1 MITAD
6 FKNIEIIPLSQGG
19 GSGGEGVEI
28 KNQAKSVTITENG
41 TQTVRYDSG
50 YTGLSQVGLTVDVPI
65 EEYNSQTKSVE
76 LNTNGI
82 HSVMPDEGYDGL
94 SEVEITVDVPTE
106 EFETQTKEVVITEN
120 GTMTVEPDSDFDGL
134 IKVTINT
141 DVAVPS
147 FKTQDKNL
155 TITENSTMT
164 ITPDEGYIGLS
175 EVGITVNVPNSGGSG
190 SGEGGNI
197 FSAIG
202 YPSTPDF
209 ITEGIAYAEEIQ
221 NNWQSNY
228 ASVADRLVFFPLVD
242 TTQWYNHFTNCNKLL
257 YVPAIDVSNRTHIG
271 SMFEKCA
278 SLTGVECGNWDVS
291 KCTSFLNTFN
301 GCSSLTMLD
310 VSNWDTSNV
319 TDMRYMFNGC
329 SSLTDLDVS
338 NWDTSKVTNMNNLF
352 AEAKK
357 LTTLDVSNWDT
368 SKVTEMKSMFYY
380 CSSLTSL
387 DLSKWDIT
395 NVSKMTN
402 MFQLCNSMTSL
413 DVSGWDTSNVTDM
426 SYLFNSCGVF
436 SLDLSNWDTSNV
448 TDMSS
453 MFYNMGKIKELNLGN
468 FTMAKVKG
476 YTLMFNAVSELRDF
490 IWNNFGDGQSV
501 TSFSFSSSN
510 KLGVNDDTYTN
521 ARQHLTD
528 TFVTNSYDRA
538 SAGYSACKVSFMN
551 VTKALFTEEEIAA
564 MTAKGYTI
572 A

>member
-6 FKNIEIIPLSQGG
+6 FKKIEIIPLSQGG
-19 GSGGEGVEI
+19 GSGGDIEI
-28 KNQAKSVTITENG
+28 KNQTKSLTITENG
-41 TQTVRYDSG
+41 TQTVRCDSG
-50 YTGLSQVGLTVDVPI
+50 YTGLSQVG
-65 EEYNSQTKSVE
+65 
-76 LNTNGI
+76 
-82 HSVMPDEGYDGL
+82 
-94 SEVEITVDVPTE
+94 ITVDVPTE
-106 EFETQTKEVVITEN
+106 EFETQSKTIEITEN
-120 GTMTVEPDSDFDGL
+120 GTMTVEPDSNFDGL

-141 DVAVPS
+141 DVAIPS

-155 TITENSTMT
+155 TIKDNGTMT

-175 EVGITVNVPNSGGSG
+175 QVGITVDVPNSGGSG
-190 SGEGGNI
+190 EGGNL

-209 ITEGIAYAEEIQ
+209 ISEGIAYAQEIQ

-228 ASVADRLVFFPLVD
+228 ASVHDRLVFFPLVD

-257 YVPAIDVSNRTHIG
+257 YVPAIDVSNRSHIG

-278 SLTGVECGNWDVS
+278 CLTGVDCGNWDVS

-310 VSNWDTSNV
+310 VSNWNTSNV

-329 SSLTDLDVS
+329 SSLTDLHVS
-338 NWDTSKVTNMNNLF
+338 NWDTSNVTNMNNLF

-357 LTTLDVSNWDT
+357 LTSLDVRNWDT

-490 IWNNFGDGQSV
+490 IWNIFGDGQSV
-501 TSFSFSSSN
+501 TSFNFSSSN
-510 KLGVNDDTYTN
+510 KLGVNDDTYPN

-538 SAGYSACKVSFMN
+538 SACYSACKVSFN
-551 VTKALFTEEEIAA
+551 SNTKALFTEEEIAA

>member
-6 FKNIEIIPLSQGG
+6 FKKIEIIPLSQGG

-28 KNQAKSVTITENG
+28 KNQAKSLTITENG

-50 YTGLSQVGLTVDVPI
+50 YTGLSQVG
-65 EEYNSQTKSVE
+65 
-76 LNTNGI
+76 
-82 HSVMPDEGYDGL
+82 
-94 SEVEITVDVPTE
+94 ITVDVPTE
-106 EFETQTKEVVITEN
+106 EFETQSKTIEITEN
-120 GTMTVEPDSDFDGL
+120 GTMTVEPDSNFDGL

-141 DVAVPS
+141 DVAIPS

-155 TITENSTMT
+155 TIKENGTTT
-164 ITPDEGYIGLS
+164 ITPDEGYIGLN
-175 EVGITVNVPNSGGSG
+175 EVGITVNVPTSGG
-190 SGEGGNI
+190 SGEGGDI
-197 FSAIG
+197 FSSIG

-228 ASVADRLVFFPLVD
+228 ISVPDRLVFFPLVD
-242 TTQWYNHFTNCNKLL
+242 TSNWYNNFTNCNKLL
-257 YVPAIDVSNRTHIG
+257 YVPAIDVSNRPQIG

-278 SLTGVECGNWDVS
+278 CLTGVDCGNWDVS

-301 GCSSLTMLD
+301 GCSALTSLD
-310 VSNWDTSNV
+310 VSNWNTTNV

-329 SSLTDLDVS
+329 SSLTSLDVS
-338 NWDTSKVTNMNNLF
+338 NWDTSNVTNMNNLF

-357 LTTLDVSNWDT
+357 LTTLDVSGWDT
-368 SKVTEMKSMFYY
+368 SNVTEMKSMFYY

-387 DLSKWDIT
+387 DLSKWDT
-395 NVSKMTN
+395 SNVSKMTN
-402 MFQLCNSMTSL
+402 MFQLSTSLTSL

-426 SYLFNSCGVF
+426 SYLFNCCGVL
-436 SLDLSNWDTSNV
+436 SLDLSGWDTSNA

-453 MFYNMGKIKELNLGN
+453 MFYNMSKIKELNLGD
-468 FTMAKVKG
+468 FTMAKVKSN
-476 YTLMFNAVSELRDF
+476 TLMFNAVSELRDL
-490 IWNNFGDGQSV
+490 IWNGFGDGQSV

-510 KLGVNDDTYTN
+510 KLGVNDDTYPN

-538 SAGYSACKVSFMN
+538 TAGYSACKVSFHN
-551 VTKALFTEEEIAA
+551 TTKALFTEEEIAA